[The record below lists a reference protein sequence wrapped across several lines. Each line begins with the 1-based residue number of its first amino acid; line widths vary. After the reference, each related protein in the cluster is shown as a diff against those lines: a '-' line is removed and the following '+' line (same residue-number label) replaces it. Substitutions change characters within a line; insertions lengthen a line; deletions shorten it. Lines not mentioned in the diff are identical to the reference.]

1 MDKYP
6 LSESNRNIFLVE
18 LNKAIED
25 AAEDDSKN
33 ILQQNFD
40 SLAVYPPNGSF
51 TDEEKVAL
59 RSIASVPNAESAL
72 RKVLAN
78 ASASVIFNMLNLI
91 DGTSDPE
98 SEDWT
103 GVTLVD
109 ADTVGDPP
117 YAMLHDDFYEKYWD
131 WRKARGDKGWRLDMY
146 DDDAK

>member
-33 ILQQNFD
+33 ILQQDFD
-40 SLAVYPPNGSF
+40 SLAVYPPNGGF

-78 ASASVIFNMLNLI
+78 ASASVIFNMLNWI

-103 GVTLVD
+103 GVKLVD

-117 YAMLHDDFYEKYWD
+117 YAMLHDDFYDKYWD
-131 WRKARGDKGWRLDMY
+131 WRKTSRG
-146 DDDAK
+146 

>member
-6 LSESNRNIFLVE
+6 LSESNRNILLME

-25 AAEDDSKN
+25 AAEAGAKDV
-33 ILQQNFD
+33 LQQDFD
-40 SLAVYPPNGSF
+40 NLAVYPPNGGY
-51 TDEEKVAL
+51 TYEEKVAL

-78 ASASVIFNMLNLI
+78 ASASVIFNMLNWF

-98 SEDWT
+98 SESWT

-109 ADTVGDPP
+109 SDTVGDPP
-117 YAMLHDDFYEKYWD
+117 YAMLHDDFYDKYWD
-131 WRKARGDKGWRLDMY
+131 WRETRGDKGWSLDMY
-146 DDDAK
+146 DDDAT